1 MERVKQKLA
10 KTNKSNLIPP
20 VRIVMYENVERVNQE
35 LANYNLKTNSSIE
48 VTYLLLE
55 L

>member
-35 LANYNLKTNSSIE
+35 LANYQTNSSIE